1 MMMDNGDQHFQRSF
15 QRQRS
20 KDMNQYQY
28 FAPDEQQK
36 ANLSIN
42 SHLDYIPSGSTA
54 LYPGEGLVQTPSL
67 GRLPGQASIN
77 QNLMNP
83 PNMHY
88 PPNVAQIPHPKPVS
102 FGLA

>member
-28 FAPDEQQK
+28 FAPDAQQK

-54 LYPGEGLVQTPSL
+54 IYPGEGLVQTTSL
-67 GRLPGQASIN
+67 YRPRGQLSIS
-77 QNLMNP
+77 QNPMI
-83 PNMHY
+83 PNTHLATSFGQ
-88 PPNVAQIPHPKPVS
+88 NAQPKPFS